1 MITADAEPWK
11 QITKS
16 SLTFLEPE
24 EELRHRRQ
32 KGSERGA
39 ALASLLWLV
48 ASSSDASAAPG
59 AKKIHFFASR
69 LGRALVPSACNALA
83 ELLH

>member
-1 MITADAEPWK
+1 MVAADARPWK

-16 SLTFLEPE
+16 SLAFLKSE

-39 ALASLLWLV
+39 ALASLLWL
-48 ASSSDASAAPG
+48 AAFSSDASPAPWRQ
-59 AKKIHFFASR
+59 KNTLLCFQM
-69 LGRALVPSACNALA
+69 GRALVSSACNALA

>member
-1 MITADAEPWK
+1 MITAEAEPWK

-16 SLTFLEPE
+16 SLTFLESE

-39 ALASLLWLV
+39 ALASLLWL
-48 ASSSDASAAPG
+48 
-59 AKKIHFFASR
+59 
-69 LGRALVPSACNALA
+69 
-83 ELLH
+83 